1 MKKEAREQAEYAG
14 LDPNVAAKAF
24 FRDPQWLFKTGVGGF
39 LNVLSFI
46 LCALNYMLI
55 PVAFLMWGV
64 VTGYVLRAARAHMAD
79 PQSKLPEWN
88 DWLDLLISGLTWMA
102 IYTGQLLF
110 FFSVF
115 SVLMLVGLET
125 KLVSA
130 LNPHNLQWSFGT
142 LFGLS
147 GLAMMMALNSAY
159 LMINLAQEERL
170 SGAFAVNIV
179 VEKIL
184 ASPAN
189 FILAWLISLGIQMAA
204 FLLPAL
210 SVIGMF
216 FLPSI
221 WFAGQVLSAL
231 VLAQAWTTVP
241 RELAPE
247 KSATAN

>member
-1 MKKEAREQAEYAG
+1 MKKSEKKVEHSG
-14 LDPNVAAKAF
+14 LDPNLAVGGF

-88 DWLDLLISGLTWMA
+88 DWMDLLISGLTWMA

-130 LNPHNLQWSFGT
+130 VNPHNLQWSFGT

-159 LMINLAQEERL
+159 LMINLAQEEKL
-170 SGAFAVNIV
+170 SGAFAVNVV

-184 ASPAN
+184 ASPGN
-189 FILAWLISLGIQMAA
+189 FILAWLLSLGIQMAA

-241 RELAPE
+241 REIAVG
-247 KSATAN
+247 KSTSAA